1 MQPITIFIFFY
12 SSLNTFRVL
21 IGTNMKHLMIH
32 SKEYRQYLPND
43 SAERADHQASS
54 AGTDQHIA
62 LLD

>member
-1 MQPITIFIFFY
+1 MQPITIFMFFC

-32 SKEYRQYLPND
+32 SKEYLPND
-43 SAERADHQASS
+43 SAERADQASS